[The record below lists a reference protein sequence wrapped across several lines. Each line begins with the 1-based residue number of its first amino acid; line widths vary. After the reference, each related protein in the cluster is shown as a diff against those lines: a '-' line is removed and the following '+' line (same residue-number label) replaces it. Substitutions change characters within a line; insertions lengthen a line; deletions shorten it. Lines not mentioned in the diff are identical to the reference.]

1 MFKAMADR
9 TRQKVMRLL
18 AEQELSVS
26 ELVEVLGQP
35 QSTVSRHLKVLREA
49 GLVEDR
55 RAGATV
61 MYAPA
66 PGAGIAKG
74 DEVRDLSTRWSRRPR
89 SGHTR
94 PVAEVPPGNGR
105 GARSIERIREW
116 MLSWISSEEME
127 SETRKRLARV
137 LKSRGD
143 RNSFYERVGHRWDQ
157 LRLEAYGFTFHLEA
171 MVGLL
176 PSRWTV
182 ADIGTGT
189 GYSLGVLASHFAK
202 VIAVDRDPAM
212 LDLVKQRSELRSARN
227 IVCREG
233 SLEKLPLEAGEVD
246 LMIVSLVLHHA
257 ERPADVFAEMRRALV
272 PQGRLLLIEQRRHAS
287 RAFQERM
294 DDIWRGFSPDQVK
307 EWATAAGFADI
318 EVRPLNTGVGTG
330 RRMEDAP
337 GIYAL
342 TALARPPDRN

>member
-1 MFKAMADR
+1 MPQTEWMFKAMGDR

-55 RAGATV
+55 RAGAVV
-61 MYAPA
+61 MYAPVRGQIVRHDA
-66 PGAGIAKG
+66 VAWNRAGATESPTGDGHEQRGIEG
-74 DEVRDLSTRWSRRPR
+74 V
-89 SGHTR
+89 
-94 PVAEVPPGNGR
+94 
-105 GARSIERIREW
+105 REW
-116 MLSWISSEEME
+116 MLSWISGVEME
-127 SETRKRLARV
+127 TETRKRLTRV
-137 LKSRGD
+137 LKLRGD

-157 LRLEAYGFTFHLEA
+157 LRLDAYGFTFHLEA
-171 MVGLL
+171 MIGLL
-176 PSRWTV
+176 PAQWTV

-189 GYSLGVLASHFAK
+189 GYSLGMLASHFAK

-212 LDLVKQRSELRSARN
+212 LELVKQRSELRFTKN
-227 IVCREG
+227 VECREG
-233 SLEKLPLEAGEVD
+233 SLENLPLEAGEVD

-257 ERPADVFAEMRRALV
+257 DKPAEVFGEMKRVLA
-272 PQGRLLLIEQRRHAS
+272 PGGRLLLIEQRRHAS

-294 DDIWRGFSPDQVK
+294 NDAWRGFSPNQVK
-307 EWATAAGFADI
+307 QWAAAAGFP
-318 EVRPLNTGVGTG
+318 EPVVRPLNSGAGTG

-337 GIYAL
+337 SIYAFTL
-342 TALARPPDRN
+342 RVRPERPERN